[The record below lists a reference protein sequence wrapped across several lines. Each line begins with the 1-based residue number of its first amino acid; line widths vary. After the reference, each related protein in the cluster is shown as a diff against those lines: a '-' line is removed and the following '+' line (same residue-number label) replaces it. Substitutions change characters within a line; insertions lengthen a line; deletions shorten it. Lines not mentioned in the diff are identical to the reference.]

1 MLRPGVF
8 TLLTASVM
16 LVCVSVWAL
25 AGLVKLSVISNCLTC
40 QLMWIGYW
48 QLAIGDRQLA
58 TRFIGLNA
66 TSRMLQRECKLQ

>member
-8 TLLTASVM
+8 TLLTGSVM

-40 QLMWIGYW
+40 QLMRIGYW
-48 QLAIGDRQLA
+48 QLA

-66 TSRMLQRECKLQ
+66 ISRMLRRECKLQ